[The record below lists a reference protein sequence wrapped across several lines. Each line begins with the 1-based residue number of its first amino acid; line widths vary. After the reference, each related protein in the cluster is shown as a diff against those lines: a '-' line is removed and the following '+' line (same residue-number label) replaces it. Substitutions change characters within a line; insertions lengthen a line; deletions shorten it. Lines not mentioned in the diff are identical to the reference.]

1 MLNAADNDLLVQTG
15 PGTGMGEYFRRFW
28 QPVALSRELPQAD
41 GPPIR
46 VKLLGEELL
55 AFRDTQGRVG
65 LIEPKCAHRGADL
78 FFGRNE
84 DCGIRCI
91 YHGWKYDVT
100 GKCVELPNVPEGS
113 NYHGKMRI
121 KAYPTREF
129 GDMVWA
135 YLGPPERQPAEL
147 PQLEFGIVPPTHRF
161 VSKRLQQCNW
171 AQSMEGALD
180 TAHFSFLHMPAPA
193 LAKNDT
199 MTAAADERRI
209 GWLRNDPLPQFKILE
224 HDVGFVIGGS
234 RRAEADELYWRIT
247 QFMLPAHS
255 VTPSAMPGETYYG
268 YTWVPIDDESCWIY
282 VYAWHPDQALPD
294 EERARYAKGGFGQ
307 FAELGPGYLP
317 LRNRSNDYLI
327 DRNEQKTRSFTGVRG
342 IAEQDAMA
350 QDSQG
355 LIADRTREH
364 LSPTDVGVVRFRR
377 VMLDG
382 VKALRAG
389 SEPAAAQRPEG
400 YRVRAGGAIA
410 PAAQPLEAV
419 MQARFG
425 SMSGTVLGAVS
436 GTVSSGAVSSGAA
449 PTQLL

>member
-1 MLNAADNDLLVQTG
+1 MLSATDNELLTLTG
-15 PGTGMGEYFRRFW
+15 PGTAMGDYFRRFW
-28 QPVALSRELPQAD
+28 QPVALSRELPEPD

-46 VKLLGEELL
+46 IKVLGEELL
-55 AFRDTQGRVG
+55 AFRNTEGRVG
-65 LIEPKCAHRGADL
+65 VIEPKCAHRGADL

-91 YHGWKYDVT
+91 YHGWKYDVD
-100 GKCVELPNVPEGS
+100 GKCVEMPNVPAGS
-113 NYHGKMRI
+113 GYEGKMAI

-135 YLGPPERQPAEL
+135 YLGPPEHMPAEVS
-147 PQLEFGIVPPTHRF
+147 QLECGVVPAAHRY
-161 VSKRLQQCNW
+161 VTKRLQQCNW

-193 LAKNDT
+193 MAKNDT
-199 MTAAADERRI
+199 MTAAADESRI
-209 GWLRNDPLPQFKILE
+209 RWLRNDPLPQFKILDHE
-224 HDVGFVIGGS
+224 VGFVIGGS
-234 RRAEADELYWRIT
+234 RRADGNDLYWRIT

-255 VTPSAMPGETYYG
+255 ITPSPMPGETYYG

-282 VYAWHPDQALPD
+282 VYAWNPERALPD
-294 EERARYAKGGFGQ
+294 DERGRYAKGGFGQ
-307 FAELGPGYLP
+307 FAELGPGYVP

-327 DRNEQKTRSFTGVRG
+327 DRTEQKLRSFTGVRG

-355 LIADRTREH
+355 LIVDRTREH

-382 VKALRAG
+382 VKALRDG
-389 SEPAAAQRPEG
+389 KGPAAAQRPAS
-400 YRVRAGGAIA
+400 YDVRGGGAMA
-410 PAAQPLEAV
+410 PADLSFEEV
-419 MQARFG
+419 MLKRFG
-425 SMSGTVLGAVS
+425 NTTGR
-436 GTVSSGAVSSGAA
+436 AA
-449 PTQLL
+449 S